1 MPPAGLNLSHS
12 RCFLSRY
19 MFLTMYFLVL
29 GQTDAEKTLKF
40 VVLVFRHGDR
50 SPSMTYPNDKY
61 QENSWPDGFG
71 QLTQL
76 GMEQHYEL
84 GKYLRKRYSGFL
96 NETYSRHEV
105 HVRSTDVDRTLM
117 SAQANLAGLYPPV
130 GRQIWNKNIAWQ
142 PIPVHTVPLSEDN
155 LISMPLQN
163 CPLYNKLQIETYAS
177 QEYHDLVDPYKD
189 FIYSLQNGTGFSY
202 EELNYLYNLWI
213 TYDAL
218 LCKQIHNYTM
228 PDWATEDVM
237 DKLSLLSDIFMSTM
251 FGVYK
256 QHEKSR
262 LQGGVLVSSILKNIT
277 HAATTPSSNLK
288 LIMYSAH
295 DTTIVAL
302 QMALNV
308 FNGKSP
314 PYAACHIF
322 ELYKADNGEYTVK
335 MYYQNDLLVDPY
347 LVTLPGCSSSCPLA
361 KFTELTSSIIA
372 EDWEKECEAE
382 VDGDKI
388 SGTVFGL
395 IIAVVILS
403 VAFLGLLILHCCW
416 RKKSINYKL
425 VGL

>member
-1 MPPAGLNLSHS
+1 MPPSELNLSHS

-19 MFLTMYFLVL
+19 MFLTIYFLVL

-50 SPSMTYPNDKY
+50 SPTMTYPNDKY
-61 QENSWPDGFG
+61 QEHSWPDGFG

-76 GMEQHYEL
+76 GIEQHYEL

-96 NETYSRHEV
+96 NETYSRHE
-105 HVRSTDVDRTLM
+105 
-117 SAQANLAGLYPPV
+117 
-130 GRQIWNKNIAWQ
+130 
-142 PIPVHTVPLSEDN
+142 
-155 LISMPLQN
+155 LISMPFQN
-163 CPLYNKLQIETYAS
+163 CPLYNKLQTETYAS
-177 QEYHDLVDPYKD
+177 KEYHDLVDPYKD
-189 FIYSLQNGTGFSY
+189 FINSLQNDTGYSY
-202 EELNYLYNLWI
+202 EELNYIYNLWI

-218 LCKQIHNYTM
+218 LCEQIHNYTL

-277 HAATTPSSNLK
+277 HAATTPSINLK

-308 FNGKSP
+308 YNGKTP

-322 ELYKADNGEYTVK
+322 ELYTEDNGEYTVE
-335 MYYQNDLLVDPY
+335 MYYQNDSLVDPY

-382 VDGDKI
+382 VEEDKI

-416 RKKSINYKL
+416 RKKSKNYKL